1 MSSGQQIPPWL
12 QEQLMKLQQ
21 SQQNLQSI
29 MAQKQQLDV
38 DQMESEKALEELK
51 KIADNDPVYK
61 HAGSI
66 LIKSTKS
73 GLIAELEEKKELSNT
88 RAAVLVKQESRL
100 RESIKEQ
107 ETKINEM
114 IRGPQKPPSGV
125 SNQQSPNRN
134 PQ

>member
-29 MAQKQQLDV
+29 MAQKQQLDME
-38 DQMESEKALEELK
+38 QIESERALEELK
-51 KIADNDPVYK
+51 KVADNDPVYK

-73 GLIAELEEKKELSNT
+73 TLVAELEERKELSNT
-88 RAAVLVKQESRL
+88 RATVLAKQEARIK
-100 RESIKEQ
+100 ESIKEQ

-114 IRGPQKPPSGV
+114 IRGAQKPS
-125 SNQQSPNRN
+125 SQ
-134 PQ
+134 